1 MYSSYVRDKEGMSAN
16 ALPGLLGMDSTDN
29 WTYEERLDKMD
40 LIAHC
45 WHRLFSTTIALGKS
59 SWTTKSIKN
68 SSFAYETEQTVGLHD
83 SQPGMYLGEAALAP
97 EIPFG
102 GENFLYY
109 DLMWKKLC

>member
-45 WHRLFSTTIALGKS
+45 
-59 SWTTKSIKN
+59 
-68 SSFAYETEQTVGLHD
+68 
-83 SQPGMYLGEAALAP
+83 
-97 EIPFG
+97 
-102 GENFLYY
+102 
-109 DLMWKKLC
+109 